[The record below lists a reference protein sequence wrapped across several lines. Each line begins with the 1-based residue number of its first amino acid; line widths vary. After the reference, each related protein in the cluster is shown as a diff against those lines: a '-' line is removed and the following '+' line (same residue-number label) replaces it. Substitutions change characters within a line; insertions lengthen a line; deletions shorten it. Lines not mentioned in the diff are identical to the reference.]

1 MMMIKTW
8 RLLTTQRNSFK
19 DLKLDRLASSSS
31 SKKKVFTVIPVE
43 GEIISGFHSVRLAL
57 ESTKR
62 TFYKIYY
69 CPKSARITSD
79 ILELADINN
88 IATIPVTW
96 KMLNQLSQK
105 APHKGVC
112 ADVSPL
118 KQSAATLADDLNDDK
133 TRRWL
138 LMCSIGDPQ
147 NLGAIIRTAYFLG
160 IDDIFTCSPFDSSQ
174 TSSSLTPSVSRA
186 SAGVLEIWT
195 PKVVYNPD
203 DFLQK
208 LSNANWRIIGAT
220 SATDFQSTKSPQQN
234 SQNECKILIVGNEG
248 EGLPES
254 ITKYCNDLLVI
265 PPGRKLHPYV
275 DSLNV
280 SVATALLLQRL
291 LV

>member
-1 MMMIKTW
+1 MMM
-8 RLLTTQRNSFK
+8 TTQRITCK
-19 DLKLDRLASSSS
+19 YLKLVRQASSSRS
-31 SKKKVFTVIPVE
+31 SKKKDFSVLSLE
-43 GEIISGFHSVRLAL
+43 GEIISGVHSVRLAL

-62 TFYKIYY
+62 KFYKIYY
-69 CPKSARITSD
+69 CPKSVRVTSD
-79 ILELADINN
+79 ILEMAAMNDVT
-88 IATIPVTW
+88 TIPVTW
-96 KMLNQLSQK
+96 KVLDQLSKK

-118 KQSAATLADDLNDDK
+118 KQSAATLTKDDVNDH
-133 TRRWL
+133 RREKRKLWL

-195 PKVVYNPD
+195 PKVVYKPE
-203 DFLQK
+203 DFLQT
-208 LSNANWRIIGAT
+208 LSNANWRIIGGAST
-220 SATDFQSTKSPQQN
+220 NPTENQSECYNQQKD
-234 SQNECKILIVGNEG
+234 KILIVGNEG

-265 PPGRKLHPYV
+265 PPGRQLHPLV

-291 LV
+291 IV

>member
-1 MMMIKTW
+1 M
-8 RLLTTQRNSFK
+8 
-19 DLKLDRLASSSS
+19 KLVRQASSSRS
-31 SKKKVFTVIPVE
+31 SKKKDFSVLSLE
-43 GEIISGFHSVRLAL
+43 GEIISGVHSVRLAL

-62 TFYKIYY
+62 KFYKIYY
-69 CPKSARITSD
+69 CPKSVRVTSD
-79 ILELADINN
+79 ILEMAAMNDVT
-88 IATIPVTW
+88 TIPVTW
-96 KMLNQLSQK
+96 KVLDQLSKK

-118 KQSAATLADDLNDDK
+118 KQSAATLTKDDVNDHRNEK
-133 TRRWL
+133 RKLWL

-195 PKVVYNPD
+195 PKVVYKPE
-203 DFLQK
+203 DFLQT
-208 LSNANWRIIGAT
+208 LSNANWRIIGGAST
-220 SATDFQSTKSPQQN
+220 NPTENQSECNNQQKD
-234 SQNECKILIVGNEG
+234 KILIVGNEG

-265 PPGRKLHPYV
+265 PPGRQLHPLV

-291 LV
+291 IV